1 MREKERRVKGRAL
14 KDNVSERDK
23 FLTSKEETETVS
35 DGETSRRVRDSI
47 SVCERHTTSERVRQ
61 PVRYRLPYRT
71 VRETT
76 SERGNQ

>member
-35 DGETSRRVRDSI
+35 DGETSRRVS
-47 SVCERHTTSERVRQ
+47 Q
-61 PVRYRLPYRT
+61 RLNKC
-71 VRETT
+71 VRETY
-76 SERGNQ
+76 NQ